1 MYATVNYIVAQ
12 WMENGETCEDSNV
25 SSCSSAS
32 LETQEIH
39 KSLPTDDTYPV
50 RIFVNITFSTN
61 CSTSE
66 CATQLSVK
74 DTSSSTSIFPDT
86 DLLIE
91 DPGSD
96 HKQFYFDV
104 NQNEFDSFRL
114 TLQSPDSDGCTTV
127 SRVLVYRHECPGPER
142 LDTGLSVLPSTQA
155 PVNGSVPATPF
166 CVENASST
174 VSSRLDTLKC
184 NSEGVWI
191 NDQTN
196 CQCNA
201 GFFRVG
207 NACKGQSLSLS
218 LSLSEMITIFYR
230 KLSIGFTSL
239 QMLSLAQTNQCTKS
253 VRSKIQL

>member
-1 MYATVNYIVAQ
+1 MYATVNDIVAQ
-12 WMENGETCEDSNV
+12 WMENGETCEASNV

-39 KSLPTDDTYPV
+39 KSLPTADTYPV

-66 CATQLSVK
+66 CATQLSVRNI
-74 DTSSSTSIFPDT
+74 SSSTSTTVILPDT

-96 HKQFYFDV
+96 RKQFYFDV
-104 NQNEFDSFRL
+104 NQNEFDSFIL
-114 TLQSPDSDGCTTV
+114 TLQSPDNDGCTTV

-155 PVNGSVPATPF
+155 PVNGSVPATSS
-166 CVENASST
+166 CVENASPT
-174 VSSRLDTLKC
+174 VESHFDTLEC
-184 NSEGVWI
+184 NNEGHWI

-196 CQCNA
+196 CQCNV
-201 GFFRVG
+201 GLFRAG
-207 NACKGQSLSLS
+207 NACKGQSLCLK
-218 LSLSEMITIFYR
+218 IFYG
-230 KLSIGFTSL
+230 KLLIGF
-239 QMLSLAQTNQCTKS
+239 MLFYRC
-253 VRSKIQL
+253 

>member
-1 MYATVNYIVAQ
+1 MNDIVAQ

-39 KSLPTDDTYPV
+39 KSLPTADTYPV

-66 CATQLSVK
+66 CASTQLSVRN
-74 DTSSSTSIFPDT
+74 TSSSTSTTVILPDT

-166 CVENASST
+166 CVENASPA
-174 VSSRLDTLKC
+174 VGSRLNELKC

-196 CQCNA
+196 CQCNV
-201 GFFRVG
+201 GFFRVE
-207 NACKGQSLSLS
+207 NVCKGQSLSLCQ
-218 LSLSEMITIFYR
+218 R
-230 KLSIGFTSL
+230 
-239 QMLSLAQTNQCTKS
+239 
-253 VRSKIQL
+253 